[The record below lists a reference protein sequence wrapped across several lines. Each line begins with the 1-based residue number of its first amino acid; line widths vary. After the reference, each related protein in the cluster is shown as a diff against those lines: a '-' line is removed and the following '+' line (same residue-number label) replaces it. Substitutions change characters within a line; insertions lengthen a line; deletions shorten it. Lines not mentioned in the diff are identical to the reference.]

1 MFGWNK
7 FQIVKLSGIKFWG
20 YFFNI
25 FILAIT
31 FLLLMI
37 ALFLMIYINVV
48 YFIYIL
54 LFILIDAIFLFK
66 FGFVMVFADSK
77 NALIFYNLGLS
88 RKVFKLSEIIYCNVT
103 SLPWYKLAEV
113 ETVSGFSSPDLTHE
127 GNAIEVHLNNDK
139 IFRFKLMNPQAFL
152 DYLKQNKDDTREE
165 QNKGKKEK

>member
-7 FQIVKLSGIKFWG
+7 FKIVKLSGIKYWG

-37 ALFLMIYINVV
+37 ALLLMIYINVV

-77 NALIFYNLGLS
+77 NALVFYNLGLS
-88 RKVFKLSEIIYCNVT
+88 RRFFQLNEIIYCNIT
-103 SLPWYKLAEV
+103 TLPWYKLAEV
-113 ETVSGFSSPDLTHE
+113 ETISGFSSPDLTPA
-127 GNAIEVHLNNDK
+127 GNAIEVHLDNEK

-152 DYLKQNKDDTREE
+152 DYLKKNKQNTRE
-165 QNKGKKEK
+165 K